1 MINTTLKYIFISLLF
16 VGCNF
21 QKNKESKRPTMDKK
35 TISKESMIVRDY
47 LKKDMV
53 IAHRGTTYWAPEET
67 EAAFL
72 WARNIGA
79 DYLEFDVQLTKD
91 TILIAFHD
99 SNLSRTT
106 NVSEL
111 FPERIESEINEFT
124 LKELRSLDAGSWFNK
139 KNPERAK
146 ESFIGL
152 NILTLKETIMIA
164 EGNRILKKDGK
175 PVKELIDGIWN
186 GNYLFEKDPNDN
198 GNRPGIYVET
208 KNPKPT
214 TEKILAKEISEYGWN
229 INTNPK
235 TIKTTAGKIAIANTN
250 ARFVL
255 QSFQPESIERLEK
268 YLPNIPKCMLIW
280 QGRMEDDL
288 KGNYHKVIDFCIKN
302 NVQIIGP
309 NKTKKPSNFEDLV
322 HKSGMAIHTYTFD
335 TIEELEFY
343 KGRIDG
349 VFTNR
354 ADLALE
360 FYNRKS
366 NKSSQ
371 DILTKLGY

>member
-1 MINTTLKYIFISLLF
+1 M
-16 VGCNF
+16 
-21 QKNKESKRPTMDKK
+21 
-35 TISKESMIVRDY
+35 
-47 LKKDMV
+47 
-53 IAHRGTTYWAPEET
+53 
-67 EAAFL
+67 
-72 WARNIGA
+72 
-79 DYLEFDVQLTKD
+79 
-91 TILIAFHD
+91 
-99 SNLSRTT
+99 
-106 NVSEL
+106 
-111 FPERIESEINEFT
+111 FPERIDAEINEFT
-124 LKELRSLDAGSWFNK
+124 LKELRNLDAGSWFNK
-139 KNPERAK
+139 KNPKRAK

-152 NILTLKETIMIA
+152 NILTLKEVIMIA

-175 PVKELIDGIWN
+175 PVKELINGVWN
-186 GNYLFEKDPNDN
+186 GNYVLEKDPNDN

-208 KNPKPT
+208 KNPKPA

-235 TIKTTAGKIAIANTN
+235 AIKTTTGKISIANTN

-255 QSFQPESIERLEK
+255 QSFLPESIERLEK

-288 KGNYHKVIDFCIKN
+288 KGNYIKVIDFCIKN
-302 NVQIIGP
+302 NAQIIGP
-309 NKTKKPSNFEDLV
+309 NKTKKPANFEELV
-322 HKSGMAIHTYTFD
+322 HKSGIVIHTYTFD
-335 TIEELEFY
+335 TLEELEFY

-366 NKSSQ
+366 PESPEN
-371 DILTKLGY
+371 ILTSIGY